1 MLELVDGKELR
12 GASAVAEVLRQCGQ
26 PWRALGAIMVLPGVS
41 HLAAALYRL
50 VARNRSGISRA
61 LGWGVCAVE
70 PRQ

>member
-1 MLELVDGKELR
+1 
-12 GASAVAEVLRQCGQ
+12 
-26 PWRALGAIMVLPGVS
+26 MVLPGVS